1 MSTTP
6 TTRVAIIAPMRNEVR
21 HIGQFVRDI
30 AEQDFQGSIEL
41 VVADGESDDGSV
53 EVLRDEA
60 GRHGVAVRVLAN
72 PRRIAPTGLN
82 IALAAVDGAE
92 LIVRMDCHS
101 RYEPDYVRRCA
112 QTADATGAW
121 NVGGVVVP
129 TGNTR
134 MERAVACAM
143 DSPFGGIGWT
153 RHAGSEEPVEVDT
166 VTFGAF
172 RPAAFTAAGHFDEY
186 FVRNQDDEFNL
197 RLRKAGGRIVLDPK
211 IRVLYTPRGSWW
223 GVVRQYYEY
232 GLWKIPVMRRHN
244 AVLGVRSLAPI
255 GLLGSLALLGGF
267 AFVSRWA
274 LVGLVA
280 EVAVYAAGAT
290 TAAVS
295 AVRRRGEPVS
305 LVPRVAATFPAFH
318 LGYGVGMAR
327 GIVRAMVTRPPLA
340 DSTIPPTTDP

>member
-1 MSTTP
+1 MGTP
-6 TTRVAIIAPMRNEVR
+6 LTTRVAIIAPMRNEAR

-30 AEQDFQGSIEL
+30 AAQDFPGSIEL

-53 EVLRDEA
+53 SILHEEA

-82 IALAAVDGAE
+82 IALAAVEGAE

-121 NVGGVVVP
+121 NVGGVVIP
-129 TGNTR
+129 TGNTT

-153 RHAGSEEPVEVDT
+153 RHAGSPEPVEVDT

-172 RPAAFTAAGHFDEY
+172 RPEAFAAAGRFDEY

-197 RLRKAGGRIVLDPK
+197 RLRKAGGRIVLDPA

-223 GVVRQYYEY
+223 GVVRQYHEY

-244 AVLGVRSLAPI
+244 AVLGLRSLAPI
-255 GLLGSLALLGGF
+255 GLLGSLAVLGVL

-274 LVGLVA
+274 LIGLIA
-280 EVAVYAAGAT
+280 ELALYAAGAI
-290 TAAVS
+290 AAAIG
-295 AVRRRGEPVS
+295 AVRRRGEPLS

-318 LGYGVGMAR
+318 LGYGTGMAR
-327 GIVRAMVTRPPLA
+327 GILRALVARPPVVDTTA
-340 DSTIPPTTDP
+340 PPTTGA